1 MRNTLQSHSID
12 IYFEFMKKVWRL
24 VIFILIS
31 STLNAMDNQY
41 TIIRNDN
48 DSISIKDSIQAKEAS
63 MNIILDEAVVKG
75 VRSLYKQKNGDIHY
89 NVANDSYSKIATT
102 TADILRKTPLVSI
115 GIDGSPM
122 IQGIKSVKIL
132 INGKEMLGITPSQ
145 VIEMISPNE
154 ISEIIVSTSPSA
166 KFSSEGIGGI
176 INIITTPKIK
186 ELLSGT
192 FNMSIGTKGSHVSSS
207 LMAFLNQKK
216 TWSVSGFANALLGY
230 SKITTSRELKQQR
243 QTSESVLWSNHNT
256 GNSFAQFYNAGVT
269 FAYSSDYDKL
279 DIGFR
284 TYNQNFKLNEKKNSN
299 SNYVLRNIHSVY
311 DLNFSYKRSLRRYG
325 NLNLSASSFYLPIK
339 SLSPNGSNSNF
350 KNSMSVYSFH
360 SQVDFESS
368 TFKGFQFNSGAKA
381 TKYSAYQVYDSKI
394 KELGYQQNLYS
405 LYFEGSK
412 KWTSRLRSKGGLRF
426 EYSNYRIKEGK
437 YSWNNLFFNLST
449 SYDFSNRSNLTL
461 NFNKR
466 FNRPLLSSVLPVKQ
480 YSSPILYTI
489 GNPNLTPAIF
499 HKIDLSLT
507 KYVGP
512 NFFRF
517 SLFGLQSNNPISS
530 YVIYDK
536 GVLELKSLN
545 IDKMRSVGSNFWATL
560 NLLKGDLNMNFGFNL
575 VKSLL
580 KYDPLASKG
589 WQFDLNTNIRYRFSN
604 GFAIN
609 YFGSLYNRRLR
620 LQGYERQYTFSNF
633 SIEKNF
639 SDGKYVLAVS
649 VDNPFSS
656 YISEN
661 KMYHLENNMTYD
673 DNVMYH
679 NRGFRMMFRFRF
691 GKNNVQQSNQQSES
705 LLNKQL

>member
-1 MRNTLQSHSID
+1 MG
-12 IYFEFMKKVWRL
+12 
-24 VIFILIS
+24 
-31 STLNAMDNQY
+31 NQY
-41 TIIRNDN
+41 TIISNDT
-48 DSISIKDSIQAKEAS
+48 ISIKDSIQAKEAS
-63 MNIILDEAVVKG
+63 MNIILDEAVAKG
-75 VRSLYKQKNGDIHY
+75 VRSLYKQKDGDIHY

-122 IQGIKSVKIL
+122 IQGIKNVKIL
-132 INGKEMLGITPSQ
+132 INGKEMLGIAPSQ

-154 ISEIIVSTSPSA
+154 VSEIIVSTSPSA

-192 FNMSIGTKGSHVSSS
+192 FNMSIGTKGSHISSS
-207 LMAFLNQKK
+207 LMAFLNKKK

-230 SKITTSRELKQQR
+230 SKITTSRELKQQT
-243 QTSESVLWSNHNT
+243 QTSESVLWSNNNT

-269 FAYSSDYDKL
+269 FAYSSDYDKF

-311 DLNFSYKRSLRRYG
+311 DLNFSYKKTLRKCG
-325 NLNLSASSFYLPIK
+325 NLNLSASSFYLPIR
-339 SLSPNGSNSNF
+339 SLAQNGSNFNF

-360 SQVDFESS
+360 SQIDFESS
-368 TFKGFQFNSGAKA
+368 TFKGFQFNSGAKV
-381 TKYSAYQVYDSKI
+381 TKYFAYQVYDSKI

-426 EYSNYRIKEGK
+426 EYSNYRIKEEK

-466 FNRPLLSSVLPVKQ
+466 FSRPLLSSVLPVKQ

-530 YVIYDK
+530 YMIYDK

-545 IDKMRSVGSNFWATL
+545 IDEMRSVGLNFWATL

-575 VKSLL
+575 AKSLL
-580 KYDPLASKG
+580 KYDTLTSKG
-589 WQFDLNTNIRYRFSN
+589 WQFDLNTNIRYRFCN

-609 YFGSLYNRRLR
+609 YFGSLYNKRLR
-620 LQGYERQYTFSNF
+620 LQGYERQYTFSSF

-656 YISEN
+656 YISES
-661 KMYHLENNMTYD
+661 KMYYLENNMTYN

-679 NRGFRMMFRFRF
+679 NRGIRMMFRFRF
-691 GKNNVQQSNQQSES
+691 GKNNVQQSNQQLES